1 MREGP
6 ADYARNVRVLDN
18 FVDGGWRPIAGTGSV
33 PVTNPAT
40 GETIA
45 DHPQSNTADVDAAV
59 AAAAA
64 AFRKWWMTPVPTRSA
79 IMFRYRH
86 LVSEAREELS
96 RILVEEN
103 GKTLSEARGE
113 MLRALQYIEHACAVT
128 ETMKGSVTENV
139 GSGVDIEY
147 IREPL
152 GPFAIIAPF
161 NFPAMIPLYFTWAV
175 AAGNPVIVKP
185 SEHCPLTTVR
195 LVDLAAEAGFPP
207 GVVNMVLGDRTVV
220 ERLTESPDVVGL
232 SFVGSSEIAE
242 HVYKLATGS
251 GKRCQAQG
259 GSKNHLVVTDTA
271 VIDKCLPNIVSSMFG
286 STSQRCFAGSNLL
299 VYSSIFDQFM
309 GRFLEA
315 VQRLRLGY
323 GLEETSTLGPVISP
337 ESKVRLEEAVDK
349 ALAEGASVLLDGR
362 GATVEGFPNGNWLGP
377 TVVEADQ
384 GMAVFD
390 RELFGPVRCVRRVTG
405 LDEALEIIDASAYG
419 HTAAIYTEHGGVAR
433 EFRQRANVGQIGIN
447 VGTPAPIAFY
457 AVGGRKTS
465 FYGSHRGRAND
476 AIDFYTDKKVVVS
489 TWHVDTTQQSGVDP
503 AFEGGVR

>member
-1 MREGP
+1 M
-6 ADYARNVRVLDN
+6 RVLDN
-18 FVDGGWRPIAGTGSV
+18 FVNGGWTPIAGTRSV

-45 DHPQSNTADVDAAV
+45 DHPQSNTADVDVAV
-59 AAAAA
+59 AAATA

-79 IMFRYRH
+79 IMFQYRH
-86 LVSEAREELS
+86 LVSEAQEELS

-103 GKTLSEARGE
+103 GKTLAEARGE
-113 MLRALQYIEHACAVT
+113 ILRGLQYIEHACAVT

-220 ERLTESPDVVGL
+220 ERLAESPDVVGL

-242 HVYKLATGS
+242 HVYKLTTGH

-286 STSQRCFAGSNLL
+286 SSSQRCFAGSNLL
-299 VYSSIFDQFM
+299 VYSSIYDQFM

-323 GLEETSTLGPVISP
+323 GLEEMSTLGPVISP
-337 ESKVRLEEAVDK
+337 EARVRLEGAVDT
-349 ALAEGASVLLDGR
+349 AVAQGATVLLDGR

-377 TVVEADQ
+377 TVVEAGP
-384 GMAVFD
+384 GMEVFD
-390 RELFGPVRCVRRVTG
+390 RELFGPVRCGRRVNG
-405 LDEALEIIDASAYG
+405 LDEALEIIDGSAYG

-465 FYGSHRGRAND
+465 FFGSHRGRAND

>member
-1 MREGP
+1 M
-6 ADYARNVRVLDN
+6 VRVLDN
-18 FVDGGWRPIAGTGSV
+18 FVAGVWTPIAGSGSV

-45 DHPQSNTADVDAAV
+45 DHPQSNTADVDRAV
-59 AAAAA
+59 AAAVG

-79 IMFRYRH
+79 TMFRYRH
-86 LVSEAREELS
+86 LVSDAQEELS

-139 GSGVDIEY
+139 GSGVDIEF

-152 GPFAIIAPF
+152 GPFVIVAPF

-175 AAGNPVIVKP
+175 AAGNSVIVKP
-185 SEHCPLTTVR
+185 SEHCPLTAVR
-195 LVDLAAEAGFPP
+195 LVELAAEAGFPP

-220 ERLTESPDVVGL
+220 ERLAEHPDVVGL

-242 HVYKLATGS
+242 RVYKLTTGY

-271 VIDKCLPNIVSSMFG
+271 VLDKCLPNIVSSLFG

-299 VYSSIFDQFM
+299 IYSSIYDQFID
-309 GRFLEA
+309 RFLEA
-315 VQRLRLGY
+315 VQRLRLGS
-323 GLEETSTLGPVISP
+323 GLNDKTTLGPVISP
-337 ESKVRLEEAVDK
+337 ESRLRLEEAVDK
-349 ALAEGASVLLDGR
+349 ALADGASILLDGR
-362 GATVEGFPNGNWLGP
+362 GIMVPGFEGGNWIGP
-377 TVVEADQ
+377 TVMSAAP
-384 GMAVFD
+384 GMEVFD
-390 RELFGPVRCVRRVTG
+390 RELFGPVRCVHGVAS
-405 LDEALEIIDASAYG
+405 LDEALEIINASSYG
-419 HTAAIYTEHGGVAR
+419 HTAAVYTEHGGVAR

-489 TWHVDTTQQSGVDP
+489 TWHVDTTQQSGDDP

>member
-1 MREGP
+1 
-6 ADYARNVRVLDN
+6 VLEN
-18 FVDGGWRPIAGTGSV
+18 FVGGDWTPIAGTRSI

-45 DHPQSNTADVDAAV
+45 DHPQSDTADVDAAV
-59 AAAAA
+59 AAARA
-64 AFRKWWMTPVPTRSA
+64 AFGKWAMTPVPTRSA

-86 LVSEAREELS
+86 LVAEAQEELS

-103 GKTLSEARGE
+103 GKTLAEARGE
-113 MLRALQYIEHACAVT
+113 ILRALQYIEHACAVT

-152 GPFAIIAPF
+152 GPFAIVAPF

-175 AAGNPVIVKP
+175 ATGNPVIVKP

-195 LVDLAAEAGFPP
+195 LAELATEAGFPP

-220 ERLTESPDVVGL
+220 ERLAEHPDVVGL

-242 HVYKLATGS
+242 HVYKLTTGF

-259 GSKNHLVVTDTA
+259 GSKNHMLVTDSA
-271 VIDKCLPNIVSSMFG
+271 VIDRCLPNIVSSMFG
-286 STSQRCFAGSNLL
+286 ASSQRCFAGSNLL
-299 VYSSIFDQFM
+299 VYASIHDEFM
-309 GRFLEA
+309 DRFLEA

-323 GLEETSTLGPVISP
+323 GLDEKSTLGPVISP
-337 ESKVRLEEAVDK
+337 ESRMRLEESVDK
-349 ALAEGASVLLDGR
+349 AVAEGASVLLDGR
-362 GATVEGFPNGNWLGP
+362 GATVAGFEGGNWIGP
-377 TVVEADQ
+377 TVVGAAP
-384 GMAVFD
+384 GMEVFD
-390 RELFGPVRCVRRVTG
+390 RELFGPVRCVLAVSG
-405 LDEALEIIDASAYG
+405 LDEALEIINASSYG
-419 HTAAIYTEHGGVAR
+419 HTAAVYTEHGGVAR
-433 EFRQRANVGQIGIN
+433 EFRQRANVGQVGIN

-457 AVGGRKTS
+457 AVGGRKSS

-476 AIDFYTDKKVVVS
+476 AVDFYTDKKVVVS

>member
-1 MREGP
+1 MRI
-6 ADYARNVRVLDN
+6 LSN
-18 FVDGGWRPIAGTGSV
+18 FVGGQWTTITGSESI

-40 GETIA
+40 GETVA
-45 DHPQSNTADVDAAV
+45 DHPQSNTADVDLAV
-59 AAAAA
+59 AAALG

-79 IMFRYRH
+79 VLFRYRH
-86 LVSEAREELS
+86 LVSEAQEELS
-96 RILVEEN
+96 RVLVEEN
-103 GKTLSEARGE
+103 GKTLAEARGE

-175 AAGNPVIVKP
+175 AVGNPVIVKP

-195 LVDLAAEAGFPP
+195 LVELAADAGFPP

-220 ERLTESPDVVGL
+220 ERLAEHPSVVGL

-242 HVYKLATGS
+242 RVYKLTTS
-251 GKRCQAQG
+251 FGKRCQSQG
-259 GSKNHLVVTDTA
+259 GSKNHLVVTDSA
-271 VIDKCLPNIVSSMFG
+271 VIDRCLPNIVSSMFG
-286 STSQRCFAGSNLL
+286 SSSQRCFAGSNLL
-299 VYSSIFDQFM
+299 VYASIYDQFM
-309 GRFLEA
+309 DRFLTA
-315 VQRLRLGY
+315 VQKQKLGY
-323 GLEETSTLGPVISP
+323 GLDETATLGPVISP
-337 ESKVRLEEAVDK
+337 EALVGFEAAVDM
-349 ALAEGASVLLDGR
+349 AVAQGARVLLDGR
-362 GATVEGFPNGNWLGP
+362 GVTVEGFPNGNWLGP
-377 TVVEADQ
+377 TVVEADP
-384 GMAVFD
+384 GMEVFD
-390 RELFGPVRCVRRVTG
+390 RELFGPVRCVRRVSG
-405 LDEALEIIDASAYG
+405 LDDALDIIDASTYG

-457 AVGGRKTS
+457 AVGGRKSS

-489 TWHVDTTQQSGVDP
+489 TWHVDTSQSGGVDP
-503 AFEGGVR
+503 AFEGRHPSDK

>member
-1 MREGP
+1 M
-6 ADYARNVRVLDN
+6 RVLEN
-18 FVDGGWRPIAGTGSV
+18 FVAGAWTPIEGTGSI

-45 DHPQSNTADVDAAV
+45 THPQSNAADIDRAV
-59 AAAAA
+59 AAAVAV
-64 AFRKWWMTPVPTRSA
+64 FRVWWMTPIPTRSA
-79 IMFRYRH
+79 MMFRYRH
-86 LVSEAREELS
+86 LIWEAREELS

-103 GKTLSEARGE
+103 GKTLAEARGE
-113 MLRALQYIEHACAVT
+113 MLRALQYIEHAAAAT

-152 GPFAIIAPF
+152 GPFAIVAPF

-175 AAGNPVIVKP
+175 ATGNPVIVKP

-195 LVDLAAEAGFPP
+195 LVELADEAGFPP

-220 ERLTESPDVVGL
+220 ERLAEHPDVVGM

-242 HVYKLATGS
+242 RVYKLTTGY

-271 VIDKCLPNIVSSMFG
+271 ELDKCLPNMVSSMLG
-286 STSQRCFAGSNLL
+286 SSSQRCFAGSNLL
-299 VYSSIFDQFM
+299 IYESVYDRVM
-309 GRFLEA
+309 DRFLAA
-315 VQRLRLGY
+315 VKVLRLGY
-323 GLEETSTLGPVISP
+323 GMNETTTLGPVISP
-337 ESKVRLEEAVDK
+337 ESRTRLEESVDK
-349 ALAEGASVLLDGR
+349 AVAEGATVLLDGR
-362 GATVEGFPNGNWLGP
+362 GATVAGFERGNWIGP
-377 TVVEADQ
+377 TIVSASPGMEIFDQ
-384 GMAVFD
+384 
-390 RELFGPVRCVRRVTG
+390 ELFGPVRCLQKVSG
-405 LDEALEIIDASAYG
+405 LDEALAIIDASAYG

-457 AVGGRKTS
+457 AVGGRKSS

-476 AIDFYTDKKVVVS
+476 AVDFYTDKKVVVS
-489 TWHVDTTQQSGVDP
+489 TWHIDTTEQPGVDP
-503 AFEGGVR
+503 AFEGGAR